1 MYANRPLR
9 PGLRERPGY
18 PPCGDRHCSSSVMNS
33 NYPPRRCG
41 MPVSERR
48 SAATVIGRSTRAG
61 SPAGPPTTGLGPGNG
76 ASRCGA
82 RSRPGPGPAA
92 PRPAGHARA
101 RHKPPGRRAGAR
113 RGDAGR
119 HSLQTSRHLQF
130 PVLQPRRR
138 GGPAPARIVT
148 APALFRTCAAAASD
162 SSSGRTTGEVARIAT
177 GSGCDGAS
185 ARNTSPGTTTTA
197 TPPRVP
203 RPAAARAHRQVT
215 GQRRLRGRR
224 EPSGLL
230 VPDVLPGDLAVAA
243 QRVGEPVQRIPRQP
257 VHPADAGRLTG
268 K

>member
-1 MYANRPLR
+1 MRRTPFPGTFVPSSPPPRVWAPPHQPQRGCQPAAGGQRKLTGISPGRSSAPMYANRPLR

-138 GGPAPARIVT
+138 GGLLREPGERRSAHGAWACSAPASST
-148 APALFRTCAAAASD
+148 ART
-162 SSSGRTTGEVARIAT
+162 SSH
-177 GSGCDGAS
+177 
-185 ARNTSPGTTTTA
+185 
-197 TPPRVP
+197 
-203 RPAAARAHRQVT
+203 AARAR
-215 GQRRLRGRR
+215 
-224 EPSGLL
+224 PSG
-230 VPDVLPGDLAVAA
+230 PLASAPE
-243 QRVGEPVQRIPRQP
+243 RPLRPS
-257 VHPADAGRLTG
+257 
-268 K
+268 